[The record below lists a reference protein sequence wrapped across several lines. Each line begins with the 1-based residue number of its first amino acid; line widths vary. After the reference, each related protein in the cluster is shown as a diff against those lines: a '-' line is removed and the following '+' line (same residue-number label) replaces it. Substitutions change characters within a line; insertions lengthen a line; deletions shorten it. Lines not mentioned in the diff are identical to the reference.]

1 MKLEEIEGIGP
12 SYAAKLA
19 EHGLTTTDHLL
30 EQGATSAGRDALAE
44 KSGISGKLLLE
55 WVNHADLCRID
66 GVAGEYADL
75 LEAAGVDSIVELA
88 TRNATNLAASLEKV
102 NEEKKLVR
110 RVPNESEVERWVEQ
124 AKGLPRAV
132 HY

>member
-1 MKLEEIEGIGP
+1 MKLEEVEGIGP

-19 EHGLTTTDHLL
+19 EHGLSTTEHLL
-30 EQGATSAGRDALAE
+30 EQGGTATGREALAE
-44 KSGISGKLLLE
+44 KSGISHTLLLE

-66 GVAGEYADL
+66 GVGGEYADL
-75 LEAAGVDSIVELA
+75 LEAAGVDTVVELA
-88 TRNATNLAASLEKV
+88 TRNATNLAAVLEKT

-110 RVPNESEVERWVEQ
+110 RVPTESEVARWVEQ

-132 HY
+132 HH

>member
-1 MKLEEIEGIGP
+1 
-12 SYAAKLA
+12 LA
-19 EHGLTTTDHLL
+19 EHGLSTTDHLL
-30 EQGATSAGRDALAE
+30 EQGGTAAGREQLAT

-75 LEAAGVDSIVELA
+75 LEAAGVDSVVELA
-88 TRNATNLAASLEKV
+88 ARNATNLAATLEKV

-110 RVPNESEVERWVEQ
+110 RVPTEAEVGRWVEQ

-132 HY
+132 HH

>member
-1 MKLEEIEGIGP
+1 MRLEEIEGIGP

-19 EHGLTTTDHLL
+19 EHGLQTTDHLL
-30 EQGATSAGRDALAE
+30 EQGGTAAGREALAA

-66 GVAGEYADL
+66 GVGGEYADL
-75 LEAAGVDSIVELA
+75 LEAAGVDTIVELG
-88 TRNATNLAASLEKV
+88 TRDASNLAATLARV

-110 RVPNESEVERWVEQ
+110 RAPTESEVARWVEQ

-132 HY
+132 HH